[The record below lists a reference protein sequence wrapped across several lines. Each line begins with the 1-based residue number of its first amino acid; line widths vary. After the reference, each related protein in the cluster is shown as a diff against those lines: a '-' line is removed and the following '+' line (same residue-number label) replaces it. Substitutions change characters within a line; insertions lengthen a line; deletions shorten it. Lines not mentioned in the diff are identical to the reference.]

1 MIEKKYYLNNGYD
14 NLEKVSCPK
23 YFYEIRSINFNYN
36 LGAFNQIALAFQVYQ
51 VLA

>member
-1 MIEKKYYLNNGYD
+1 MIEKKYCLNNGYD
-14 NLEKVSCPK
+14 NLEKVSNPK
-23 YFYEIRSINFNYN
+23 CFYEMRSTNYG

>member
-14 NLEKVSCPK
+14 KIEKVSNPK
-23 YFYEIRSINFNYN
+23 YFYEMRLIKFNYN